1 MEPRPSAGRPA
12 GTTPILTGPR
22 PFSPGPAVAGAVQSP
37 PVKIYTR
44 GGDDGTTGLL
54 FGGRAAKDQSGPE
67 ACGAVDEAVSA
78 LGVARAAASGA
89 SAGSILE
96 VQRDLFVA
104 GAELATAVGKRSRLQ
119 PGVSLVTAAMVER
132 LETAIDALDAEVGMP
147 TGFVVPGGNA
157 AAAALDQARSV
168 VRRAERRA
176 VAHLRA
182 EGIEGSLVVP
192 FLNRLGD
199 YLYMLARAAEGEW
212 TPSRR
217 EE

>member
-1 MEPRPSAGRPA
+1 MESRPSAGRPA
-12 GTTPILTGPR
+12 GTWVILTGRR
-22 PFSPGPAVAGAVQSP
+22 PFSSAPAASGAVQSP
-37 PVKIYTR
+37 FVRIYTR
-44 GGDDGTTGLL
+44 GDDDGTTGLL
-54 FGGRAAKDQSGPE
+54 FGGRVAKDQSGPE

-78 LGVARAAASGA
+78 LGVARAAASGPA
-89 SAGSILE
+89 AESILE

-104 GAELATAVGKRSRLQ
+104 GAELATSVGKRSRLQ

-132 LETAIDALDAEVGMP
+132 LEAAIDALDAEVGRP
-147 TGFVVPGGNA
+147 TGFVVPGGSP

-176 VAHLRA
+176 VAHLRS
-182 EGIEGSLVVP
+182 EGIEGSLVVS

>member
-1 MEPRPSAGRPA
+1 MGSLIA
-12 GTTPILTGPR
+12 PR
-22 PFSPGPAVAGAVQSP
+22 PFLLGPGPTGAVQSP
-37 PVKIYTR
+37 VVKIYTR

-54 FGGRAAKDQSGPE
+54 FGGRVAKDQSGPE

-89 SAGSILE
+89 AAESILE
-96 VQRDLFVA
+96 AQRDLFVA
-104 GAELATAVGKRSRLQ
+104 GAELATAAGKRSRLQ
-119 PGVSLVTAAMVER
+119 PGVSLVTAAMVQR
-132 LETAIDALDAEVGMP
+132 LEAAIDALDAEVGMP
-147 TGFVVPGGNA
+147 TGFVVPGGNP
-157 AAAALDQARSV
+157 AAAALDLSRSV

>member
-1 MEPRPSAGRPA
+1 MS
-12 GTTPILTGPR
+12 LTVPR
-22 PFSPGPAVAGAVQSP
+22 PFPSAPGTAKTVQSP

-54 FGGRAAKDQSGPE
+54 FGGRVAKDQSGPE

-78 LGVARAAASGA
+78 LGVARAAAGEPT
-89 SAGSILE
+89 AGSILE
-96 VQRDLFVA
+96 VQRDLFAA
-104 GAELATAVGKRSRLQ
+104 GAELATAPAKRSRLQ

-132 LETAIDALDAEVGMP
+132 LEAAIDALDAEVGMP

-157 AAAALDQARSV
+157 LAAAVDQARAV

-182 EGIEGSLVVP
+182 AGIEGSLVVP
-192 FLNRLGD
+192 YLNRLGD

-212 TPSRR
+212 IPSRR